1 MAKAHAGGFLETST
15 ASCSA
20 SLLQRDLWPPTL
32 VHSGLVFRL
41 VVPMD
46 KASRVLAQGLPPAVP
61 TSYRAL
67 AGHGEVPRSTLHARA
82 QGRRSME
89 EKAQSQQYLSP

>member
-1 MAKAHAGGFLETST
+1 MLSLTVAARPWLPTPFALPEGAST
-15 ASCSA
+15 CT
-20 SLLQRDLWPPTL
+20 LL
-32 VHSGLVFRL
+32 SLVFRL

-61 TSYRAL
+61 TSYRVL
-67 AGHGEVPRSTLHARA
+67 ADHGEVPRSTLHARA

-89 EKAQSQQYLSP
+89 EKAQS